1 MENTIKALVITR
13 PFAELDQVQFGN
25 WPSWIARGFR
35 SENVRAGSNT
45 NSAQP
50 FTELD
55 QSSSVNS
62 RAGSTEVRLYLILVT
77 PLPTS
82 HRAHSCFI
90 SIGGIIG
97 TLRFKNRKN
106 SFFLE
111 DHSDWSYKTE
121 TPSLRRAG
129 SNTDSARP
137 FAELDR
143 SRIQLGERPSWIE
156 HEFSS
161 AVHRAGPVQFGEQ
174 PSWID
179 QSPSLPHPRNSIA
192 EIASSSFLF
201 HLDRRYHWNF
211 TI

>member
-1 MENTIKALVITR
+1 MLVIARFLHSELLAAVRVPAKLSKTGMGSSSRSLGQGCWSRTGGGGGAVLPGLRRAGSNTDSAR

-25 WPSWIARGFR
+25 WPSWIARGFS

-62 RAGSTEVRLYLILVT
+62 RAGSNEVRLYLILVT
-77 PLPTS
+77 PLPRS

-121 TPSLRRAG
+121 TVR
-129 SNTDSARP
+129 
-137 FAELDR
+137 
-143 SRIQLGERPSWIE
+143 
-156 HEFSS
+156 
-161 AVHRAGPVQFGEQ
+161 
-174 PSWID
+174 
-179 QSPSLPHPRNSIA
+179 
-192 EIASSSFLF
+192 
-201 HLDRRYHWNF
+201 
-211 TI
+211 